1 MNNKVAIIGS
11 GIAGIATS
19 IRLKAKGFDVTVYEK
34 NSFPGGKLSSFKLGE
49 FRFDAGPS
57 LFTMPQYVD
66 ELFEISGENPKEH
79 FKYKKKKIACKYF
92 WEDESIFN
100 AYSDKEKFY
109 DECENKFNV
118 ERKQIKKY
126 LNKAKKK
133 FDLTRKIFLEKSL
146 HKINSFLNYE
156 TIKALFNLNI
166 YQINKNLD
174 EVNQKEIE
182 EKHLVQLF
190 NRYATYNGSS
200 PYKTPGM
207 MTLIQHL
214 ESHYGTYIPLKGMN
228 DISNSLYRLAERRG
242 VKFEFE
248 SEVEKIE
255 IQNNQATGI
264 IVNNKLKR
272 FDKIVSNSDVYS
284 TYKYLLKEKL
294 NHNSLKQE
302 RSSSAIIFYWGIK
315 KIYKQLDLHNIFF
328 SDNYEKEFKYI
339 FDENKIIDDPTIYVN
354 ITSKDV
360 PADSPESCE
369 NWFVMVNSPFNTG
382 QDWEK
387 IKNTLRSNIISKLE
401 RILKENISNNIVEER
416 IYTPVDLES
425 NTNSHQGSLYGIS
438 SNNKFSAFLRHPNF
452 LKKIPNLYFC
462 GGSVHPG
469 GGIPLCLLSAK
480 IVSNLIEK

>member
-156 TIKALFNLNI
+156 TVKALFNLNI

-174 EVNQKEIE
+174 EVNQKEIK

-228 DISNSLYRLAERRG
+228 DISNSLYRLAERKG

-302 RSSSAIIFYWGIK
+302 RSSSAIIFYWGVK

>member
-66 ELFEISGENPKEH
+66 ELFDISGENPKDH
-79 FKYKKKKIACKYF
+79 FKYKRKKIACKYF

-126 LNKAKKK
+126 LDKAKKK

-156 TIKALFNLNI
+156 TVKALFNLNI

-228 DISNSLYRLAERRG
+228 DISNSLYRLAERKG

-401 RILKENISNNIVEER
+401 RILKENISKNIVKER

>member
-156 TIKALFNLNI
+156 TVKALFNLNI

-214 ESHYGTYIPLKGMN
+214 ESHYGTYIPLKGMY
-228 DISNSLYRLAERRG
+228 DISNSLYRLAERKG

>member
-11 GIAGIATS
+11 GISGIATS

-66 ELFEISGENPKEH
+66 ELFDISGENPKDH
-79 FKYKKKKIACKYF
+79 FKYKRKKIACKYF

-100 AYSDKEKFY
+100 AYSEKEKFY
-109 DECENKFNV
+109 DECEKKFNV

-126 LNKAKKK
+126 LDKAKKK

-146 HKINSFLNYE
+146 HKLNSFLNYE
-156 TIKALFNLNI
+156 TVQALFNLNI

-174 EVNQKEIE
+174 EVNQKEIK

-228 DISNSLYRLAERRG
+228 DISNSLFRLAKRKG

-255 IQNNQATGI
+255 VQNNQAIGI
-264 IVNNKLKR
+264 ILNNKLKR

-302 RSSSAIIFYWGIK
+302 RSSSAIIFYWGVK

-339 FDENKIIDDPTIYVN
+339 FDENKIIDDPTVYVN
-354 ITSKDV
+354 ITSKDI
-360 PADSPESCE
+360 PNDSPESCE

-387 IKNTLRSNIISKLE
+387 IKKTLRSNIISKLE
-401 RILKENISNNIVEER
+401 RILKENISSNIVEER

>member
-66 ELFEISGENPKEH
+66 ELFDISGENPKDH
-79 FKYKKKKIACKYF
+79 FKYKRKKIACKYF

-126 LNKAKKK
+126 LDKAKKK

-156 TIKALFNLNI
+156 TVKALFNLNI

-174 EVNQKEIE
+174 EVNKKEIK
-182 EKHLVQLF
+182 EKHLIQLF

-228 DISNSLYRLAERRG
+228 DISNSLYRLAKRKG

-302 RSSSAIIFYWGIK
+302 RSSSAIIFYWGVN

-360 PADSPESCE
+360 PFDSPESCE

-387 IKNTLRSNIISKLE
+387 IKNTLRSNVISKLE

>member
-79 FKYKKKKIACKYF
+79 FKYKRKKIACKYF

-109 DECENKFNV
+109 DECKNKFNV

-126 LNKAKKK
+126 LDKAKKK

-156 TIKALFNLNI
+156 TVKALFNLNI

-228 DISNSLYRLAERRG
+228 DISHSLFRLAERKG

-255 IQNNQATGI
+255 IQNNQAIGI

-272 FDKIVSNSDVYS
+272 FDKVVSNSDVYS

>member
-79 FKYKKKKIACKYF
+79 FKYKRKKIACKYF

-109 DECENKFNV
+109 NECENKFNV

-156 TIKALFNLNI
+156 TVKALFNLNI

-228 DISNSLYRLAERRG
+228 DISNSLYRLAERKG

>member
-156 TIKALFNLNI
+156 TVKALFNLNI

-228 DISNSLYRLAERRG
+228 DISNSLFRLAKRKG

-255 IQNNQATGI
+255 VQNNQAIGI
-264 IVNNKLKR
+264 ILNNKLKR

>member
-156 TIKALFNLNI
+156 TVKALFNLNI

-214 ESHYGTYIPLKGMN
+214 ESHYGTYIPLKGMH
-228 DISNSLYRLAERRG
+228 DISNSLYRLAERKG

>member
-57 LFTMPQYVD
+57 LFTMPKYVD

-156 TIKALFNLNI
+156 TVKALFNLNI

-228 DISNSLYRLAERRG
+228 DISNSLYRLAKRRG

>member
-156 TIKALFNLNI
+156 TVKALFNLNI

-214 ESHYGTYIPLKGMN
+214 ESHYGTYIPLKGMY
-228 DISNSLYRLAERRG
+228 DISNSLYRLAERKG

-248 SEVEKIE
+248 SEVEKID

>member
-156 TIKALFNLNI
+156 TVKALFNLNI

-228 DISNSLYRLAERRG
+228 DISNSLYRLAKRKG

-255 IQNNQATGI
+255 IQNNKAIGV
-264 IVNNKLKR
+264 IVNNKFNR

-294 NHNSLKQE
+294 KHNSLKQE
-302 RSSSAIIFYWGIK
+302 RSSSAIIFYWGVK

-328 SDNYEKEFKYI
+328 SDNYKKEFKYI

>member
-1 MNNKVAIIGS
+1 LNNKVAIIGS

-156 TIKALFNLNI
+156 TVKALFNLNI

-214 ESHYGTYIPLKGMN
+214 ESHYGTYIPLKGMY

>member
-66 ELFEISGENPKEH
+66 ELFEISGENSKEH
-79 FKYKKKKIACKYF
+79 FKYKRKKIACKYF

-156 TIKALFNLNI
+156 TVKALFNLNI

-214 ESHYGTYIPLKGMN
+214 ESHYGTYIPVKGMN
-228 DISNSLYRLAERRG
+228 DISNSLYRLAERKG

>member
-156 TIKALFNLNI
+156 TVKALFNLNI

-228 DISNSLYRLAERRG
+228 DISNSLYRLAERKG

-248 SEVEKIE
+248 SRVEKIE
-255 IQNNQATGI
+255 IQNNQAIGI

>member
-66 ELFEISGENPKEH
+66 ELFDISGENPKDH
-79 FKYKKKKIACKYF
+79 FKYKRKKIACKYF

-126 LNKAKKK
+126 LDKAKKK

-156 TIKALFNLNI
+156 TVKALFNLNI

-214 ESHYGTYIPLKGMN
+214 ESHYGTYIPIKGMN
-228 DISNSLYRLAERRG
+228 DISNSLYRLAERKG

-248 SEVEKIE
+248 SEVKKIE
-255 IQNNQATGI
+255 IQNNKAIGV
-264 IVNNKLKR
+264 IVNNKLNR

-302 RSSSAIIFYWGIK
+302 RSSSAIIFYWGVK

-339 FDENKIIDDPTIYVN
+339 FDENKIIDDPTVYVN
-354 ITSKDV
+354 ITSKDI
-360 PADSPESCE
+360 PNDSPESCE

-387 IKNTLRSNIISKLE
+387 IKKTLRSNIISKLE
-401 RILKENISNNIVEER
+401 RILKENISSNIVEER

>member
-156 TIKALFNLNI
+156 TVKALFNLNI

-228 DISNSLYRLAERRG
+228 DISNSLYRLAERKG

-387 IKNTLRSNIISKLE
+387 VKNTLRSNIISKLE

>member
-1 MNNKVAIIGS
+1 MV
-11 GIAGIATS
+11 
-19 IRLKAKGFDVTVYEK
+19 
-34 NSFPGGKLSSFKLGE
+34 
-49 FRFDAGPS
+49 
-57 LFTMPQYVD
+57 
-66 ELFEISGENPKEH
+66 
-79 FKYKKKKIACKYF
+79 
-92 WEDESIFN
+92 
-100 AYSDKEKFY
+100 FY
-109 DECENKFNV
+109 AV
-118 ERKQIKKY
+118 
-126 LNKAKKK
+126 
-133 FDLTRKIFLEKSL
+133 
-146 HKINSFLNYE
+146 
-156 TIKALFNLNI
+156 KALFNLNI

-228 DISNSLYRLAERRG
+228 DISHSLFRLAERKG

-255 IQNNQATGI
+255 IQNNQAIGI

-272 FDKIVSNSDVYS
+272 FDKVVSNSDVYS
-284 TYKYLLKEKL
+284 TYKYLLNEKL

-360 PADSPESCE
+360 PTDSPDSCE

>member
-66 ELFEISGENPKEH
+66 ELFQISGENSKEH
-79 FKYKKKKIACKYF
+79 FKYKRKKIACKYF

-156 TIKALFNLNI
+156 TVKALFNLNI

-228 DISNSLYRLAERRG
+228 DISNSLYRLAERKG

-401 RILKENISNNIVEER
+401 RILKENISNKIVEER
-416 IYTPVDLES
+416 IYTPIDLES

>member
-156 TIKALFNLNI
+156 TVKALFNLNI

-228 DISNSLYRLAERRG
+228 DISNSLYRLAERKG

-369 NWFVMVNSPFNTG
+369 NWFVMVNSPYNTG

>member
-1 MNNKVAIIGS
+1 LNNKVAIIGS

-66 ELFEISGENPKEH
+66 ELFKISGENPKEH

-156 TIKALFNLNI
+156 TVKALFNLNI

-214 ESHYGTYIPLKGMN
+214 ESHYGTYIPLKGMY
-228 DISNSLYRLAERRG
+228 DISNSLYRLAERKG

-248 SEVEKIE
+248 SEVEKID

>member
-156 TIKALFNLNI
+156 TVKALFNLNI

-228 DISNSLYRLAERRG
+228 DISNSLYRLAERKG

-248 SEVEKIE
+248 SRVEKIE
-255 IQNNQATGI
+255 IQNNKAIGV
-264 IVNNKLKR
+264 IVNNKFNR

>member
-156 TIKALFNLNI
+156 TVKALFNLNI

-272 FDKIVSNSDVYS
+272 FDKIISNSDVYS

-328 SDNYEKEFKYI
+328 SDNYKKEFKYI

-416 IYTPVDLES
+416 IYTPVDLEL

>member
-66 ELFEISGENPKEH
+66 ELFDISGENPKDH
-79 FKYKKKKIACKYF
+79 FKYKRKKIACKYF

-109 DECENKFNV
+109 DECENKFNI

-126 LNKAKKK
+126 LDKAKKK

-156 TIKALFNLNI
+156 TVKALFNLNI
-166 YQINKNLD
+166 YQINKNLN

-228 DISNSLYRLAERRG
+228 DISNSLYRLAERKG

-294 NHNSLKQE
+294 KHYSLKQE
-302 RSSSAIIFYWGIK
+302 RSSSAIIFYWGVK

>member
-57 LFTMPQYVD
+57 LFTMPKYVD

-156 TIKALFNLNI
+156 TVKALFNLNI

-228 DISNSLYRLAERRG
+228 DISNSLYRLAKRRG

-272 FDKIVSNSDVYS
+272 FDIIVSNSDVYS

>member
-66 ELFEISGENPKEH
+66 ELFDISGENPKDH
-79 FKYKKKKIACKYF
+79 FKYKRKKIACKYF

-156 TIKALFNLNI
+156 TVKALFNLNI

>member
-1 MNNKVAIIGS
+1 LNNKVAIIGS

-66 ELFEISGENPKEH
+66 ELFDISGENPKDH
-79 FKYKKKKIACKYF
+79 FKYKRKKIACKYF

-126 LNKAKKK
+126 LDKAKKK
-133 FDLTRKIFLEKSL
+133 FDLTRNIFLEKSL

-156 TIKALFNLNI
+156 TVKALFNLNI
-166 YQINKNLD
+166 YQINKNLN

-228 DISNSLYRLAERRG
+228 DISNSLYRLAERKG

-339 FDENKIIDDPTIYVN
+339 FNENKIIDDPTIYVN

-360 PADSPESCE
+360 PNDSPESCE

-387 IKNTLRSNIISKLE
+387 IKKTLRSNIISKLE
-401 RILKENISNNIVEER
+401 RILKENISSNIVEER
-416 IYTPVDLES
+416 IYTPIDLES

>member
-156 TIKALFNLNI
+156 TVKALFNLNI

-294 NHNSLKQE
+294 NHNSL
-302 RSSSAIIFYWGIK
+302 
-315 KIYKQLDLHNIFF
+315 
-328 SDNYEKEFKYI
+328 
-339 FDENKIIDDPTIYVN
+339 
-354 ITSKDV
+354 
-360 PADSPESCE
+360 
-369 NWFVMVNSPFNTG
+369 
-382 QDWEK
+382 
-387 IKNTLRSNIISKLE
+387 
-401 RILKENISNNIVEER
+401 
-416 IYTPVDLES
+416 
-425 NTNSHQGSLYGIS
+425 
-438 SNNKFSAFLRHPNF
+438 
-452 LKKIPNLYFC
+452 
-462 GGSVHPG
+462 
-469 GGIPLCLLSAK
+469 
-480 IVSNLIEK
+480 

>member
-156 TIKALFNLNI
+156 TVKALFNLNI

-214 ESHYGTYIPLKGMN
+214 ESHYGTYIPRKGMN
-228 DISNSLYRLAERRG
+228 DISNSLYRLAERKG

>member
-79 FKYKKKKIACKYF
+79 FKYKRKKIACKYF

-126 LNKAKKK
+126 LDKAKKK

-156 TIKALFNLNI
+156 TVKALFNLNI

-228 DISNSLYRLAERRG
+228 DISNSLYRLAERKG

-339 FDENKIIDDPTIYVN
+339 FDENKIIDDRTIYVN

-387 IKNTLRSNIISKLE
+387 IKNTLRSNIISILE

-480 IVSNLIEK
+480 IVSNLIDK

>member
-1 MNNKVAIIGS
+1 
-11 GIAGIATS
+11 
-19 IRLKAKGFDVTVYEK
+19 
-34 NSFPGGKLSSFKLGE
+34 
-49 FRFDAGPS
+49 
-57 LFTMPQYVD
+57 MPQYVD

-146 HKINSFLNYE
+146 HKVNSFLNYE
-156 TIKALFNLNI
+156 TVKALFNLNI

-214 ESHYGTYIPLKGMN
+214 ESHYGTYIPLKGMY
-228 DISNSLYRLAERRG
+228 DISNSLYRLAERKG

-248 SEVEKIE
+248 SEVEKID

-302 RSSSAIIFYWGIK
+302 RSSSAIIFYWGVK

>member
-156 TIKALFNLNI
+156 TVKALFNLNI

-214 ESHYGTYIPLKGMN
+214 ESHYGTYIPLKGMY
-228 DISNSLYRLAERRG
+228 DISNSLYRLAERKG

-387 IKNTLRSNIISKLE
+387 IKNTLRSNIILKLE

>member
-146 HKINSFLNYE
+146 HKLNSFINYE
-156 TIKALFNLNI
+156 TVKALFNLNI
-166 YQINKNLD
+166 YQINKNLN

-228 DISNSLYRLAERRG
+228 DISNSLYRLAERKG

>member
-11 GIAGIATS
+11 GISGIATS

-66 ELFEISGENPKEH
+66 ELFDISGENPKDH
-79 FKYKKKKIACKYF
+79 FKYKRKKIACKYF

-109 DECENKFNV
+109 DECEKKFNV

-126 LNKAKKK
+126 LDKAKKK

-146 HKINSFLNYE
+146 HKLNSFLNYE
-156 TIKALFNLNI
+156 TVQALFNLNI

-174 EVNQKEIE
+174 EVNQKEIK

-228 DISNSLYRLAERRG
+228 DISNSLFRLAKRKG

-255 IQNNQATGI
+255 VQNNQAIGI
-264 IVNNKLKR
+264 ILNNKLKR

-302 RSSSAIIFYWGIK
+302 RSSSAIIFYWGVK

-339 FDENKIIDDPTIYVN
+339 FDENKIIDDPTVYVN

-360 PADSPESCE
+360 PNDSPESCE

-387 IKNTLRSNIISKLE
+387 IKKTLRSNIISKLE
-401 RILKENISNNIVEER
+401 RILKENISSNIVEER

>member
-126 LNKAKKK
+126 LDKAKKK

-156 TIKALFNLNI
+156 TVKALFNLNI

-228 DISNSLYRLAERRG
+228 DISNSLYRLAERKG

>member
-156 TIKALFNLNI
+156 TVKALFNLNI

-228 DISNSLYRLAERRG
+228 DISNSLYRLAERKG

-255 IQNNQATGI
+255 IQNNQAIGI

>member
-1 MNNKVAIIGS
+1 LNNKVAIIGS

-156 TIKALFNLNI
+156 TVKALFNLNI

-214 ESHYGTYIPLKGMN
+214 ESHYGTYIPLKGMY
-228 DISNSLYRLAERRG
+228 DISNSLYRLAERKG

-248 SEVEKIE
+248 SEVEKID

>member
-1 MNNKVAIIGS
+1 LNNKVAIIGS

-156 TIKALFNLNI
+156 TVKALFNLNI

-272 FDKIVSNSDVYS
+272 FDKVVSNSDVYS

-360 PADSPESCE
+360 PDDSPESCE
-369 NWFVMVNSPFNTG
+369 NWFVMVNSPYNTG

-401 RILKENISNNIVEER
+401 RILKENVSNNIVEER

>member
-156 TIKALFNLNI
+156 TVKALFNLNI

-228 DISNSLYRLAERRG
+228 DISNSLYRLAERKG

-339 FDENKIIDDPTIYVN
+339 FDENKIIDDQTIYVN

-360 PADSPESCE
+360 PDDSPESCE

-387 IKNTLRSNIISKLE
+387 IKKTLRSNIISKLE

>member
-156 TIKALFNLNI
+156 TVKALFNLNI

-228 DISNSLYRLAERRG
+228 DISNSLYRLAKRRG

-272 FDKIVSNSDVYS
+272 FDIIVSNSDVYS